1 MSFLGYLR
9 RRPGDLV
16 AVVVAT
22 AVILIL
28 SVAVYG
34 RSPGE
39 ATHVM
44 IQAEGRR
51 HIYSLEEDISVTFDG
66 PIGDTLVRIEN
77 GEVWVAEDPGPLQ
90 ICVQK
95 GRISNPDEWLAC
107 LPNEVFI
114 RIAGRGP
121 SDGLDGQAF

>member
-1 MSFLGYLR
+1 MSFRSYIR
-9 RRPGDLV
+9 RWPGDVMAAAV
-16 AVVVAT
+16 AA

-44 IQAEGRR
+44 VQAEGGR
-51 HIYSLEEDISVTFDG
+51 HIYSLDEEVSVTFEG
-66 PIGDTLVRIEN
+66 PIGETHMRIEN

>member
-1 MSFLGYLR
+1 MSFRSHIR
-9 RRPGDLV
+9 RWPGDIV
-16 AVVVAT
+16 AAVVA
-22 AVILIL
+22 AAAILML

-34 RSPGE
+34 RSPGN

-51 HIYSLEEDISVTFDG
+51 HIYSLDEDASVTFDG

-114 RIAGRGP
+114 RIAGSGP

>member
-1 MSFLGYLR
+1 MSFRSYIR
-9 RRPGDLV
+9 QWPGDVTAAAV
-16 AVVVAT
+16 AA

-28 SVAVYG
+28 SAAVYG
-34 RSPGE
+34 RTPGE

-44 IQAEGRR
+44 VQAEGRR
-51 HIYSLEEDISVTFDG
+51 HIYSLDEDVSVTFEG
-66 PIGDTLVRIEN
+66 PIGETLMQIEN

>member
-1 MSFLGYLR
+1 MSVRSYIR
-9 RRPGDLV
+9 RWPGDVMAAAV
-16 AVVVAT
+16 AVS
-22 AVILIL
+22 VILAL

-34 RSPGE
+34 RSPGD

-44 IQAEGRR
+44 VQAEGRR
-51 HIYSLEEDISVTFDG
+51 HIYSLDEDVSVTFEG
-66 PIGDTLVRIEN
+66 PIGETIMRIEN

-90 ICVQK
+90 ICVEK

-114 RIAGRGP
+114 RIAGEGQA
-121 SDGLDGQAF
+121 DGLDGHAF

>member
-1 MSFLGYLR
+1 MSFRSHIR
-9 RRPGDLV
+9 RWPGDVMAATV
-16 AVVVAT
+16 AA

-34 RSPGE
+34 RTPGQ

-44 IQAEGRR
+44 VQAEGER
-51 HIYSLEEDISVTFDG
+51 HIYSLEENVSVTFEG
-66 PIGDTLVRIEN
+66 PIGETLMRIEN

-95 GRISNPDEWLAC
+95 GRISEPDEWLAC

-114 RIAGRGP
+114 RIAGQGP